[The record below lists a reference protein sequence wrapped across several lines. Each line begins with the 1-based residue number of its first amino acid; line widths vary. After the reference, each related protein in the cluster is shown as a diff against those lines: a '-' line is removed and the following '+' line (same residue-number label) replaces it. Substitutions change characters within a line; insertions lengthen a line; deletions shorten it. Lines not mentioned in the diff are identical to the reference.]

1 LITAGSRPLI
11 YAVFKTIVDEGDKVI
26 YPIPSWNNNH
36 YAYLTTAN
44 AVEVQTQESNNFLP
58 TADDFVHMLMAL
70 FCSVF
75 VLH

>member
-1 LITAGSRPLI
+1 LI

-58 TADDFVHMLMAL
+58 TADDLRPHLKAQ
-70 FCSVF
+70 FCFAF